1 MAAYGQTQYS
11 PALQPPGPY
20 APYAHHAQG
29 YSMPSYSEC
38 KQIFLIPNT
47 ELDQSCVCKSAY
59 RVVEF
64 SIFILV
70 LRLRSQL
77 QICQEQQP

>member
-47 ELDQSCVCKSAY
+47 QLDQSCVCKSAY

-64 SIFILV
+64 CIFILV
-70 LRLRSQL
+70 L
-77 QICQEQQP
+77 